1 MGIMIETQTRLP
13 SIRLKSFSGNGMV
26 YTVNRSGRTCTCL
39 QFATEGHCKHLDEV
53 GCYQPKQFTPRTHPT
68 FSQALSG
75 LVKSI
80 RLRRTEDAVYWLTYL
95 DGFPESEKLTRKAAR
110 FRVARRI
117 LIASAEDGHSISVM
131 ENVAANFKFLC
142 KPDTP
147 LVYLAVEIVRIT
159 KLPNWWHES
168 TGGHDYIY
176 SSLVGYRQQVLYRKI
191 NDPEAAK
198 DLLRKAIDEQDR
210 TAALGALCLLMALGL
225 SASRQAEFL
234 MTIAQEMN
242 HEMAIRLLRIH
253 LGARTALS
261 GDNNFTG
268 HAVWMLAGGVSPVA
282 DQIEPVV
289 IGEAC
294 ELLRNARER
303 WKQPLPI
310 PSCYLDGV
318 HCAGT
323 DRRYAGILQ
332 DMWAVC
338 CCFSKNGNIE
348 PANLWLPEYFP
359 LTGLEIE
366 SAPQQVA
373 NAINCTAGREQ
384 KVGTEA
390 PQMQQTAHT
399 GAFSQSDGTETNDLS
414 ISTR

>member
-1 MGIMIETQTRLP
+1 MNQTLTKLP
-13 SIRLKSFSGNGMV
+13 LIRLKSFSGGGMV
-26 YTVNRSGRTCTCL
+26 YTVDRLGWTCTCL

-53 GCYQPKQFTPRTHPT
+53 GSYQPKHFTPRTHPT

-80 RLRRTEDAVYWLTYL
+80 RLRRTEDALYWLTYL

-117 LIASAEDGHSISVM
+117 LIGSAEDGHSISVM
-131 ENVAANFKFLC
+131 EKVASSFRFLC
-142 KPDTP
+142 RLDTP
-147 LVYLAVEIVRIT
+147 VVYLAAEVMRIC
-159 KLPNWWHES
+159 KLPNWWNPS

-176 SSLVGYRQQVLYRKI
+176 SNLVGYRQHVLYRKV

-198 DLLRKAIDEQDR
+198 ELLRRAVLGADR
-210 TAALGALCLLMALGL
+210 VTALGALCLLGPVGMG
-225 SASRQAEFL
+225 ASRQAEFL
-234 MTIAQEMN
+234 MSIAQEMS
-242 HEMAIRLLRIH
+242 HERAIRLLRIH

-261 GDNNFTG
+261 GDNNFLG

-282 DQIEPVV
+282 DQIEPIV
-289 IGEAC
+289 IGEVC
-294 ELLRNARER
+294 ELLKRARER

-318 HCAGT
+318 HSAGA

-348 PANLWLPEYFP
+348 PANRWLPEFFP

-366 SAPQQVA
+366 SAPQPIAVS
-373 NAINCTAGREQ
+373 AINCTPGGEQ
-384 KVGTEA
+384 EVGTKA
-390 PQMQQTAHT
+390 PQMQQTAHSVAFVET
-399 GAFSQSDGTETNDLS
+399 GESITNGLPA
-414 ISTR
+414 STK